1 VAMLHE
7 DLIEVMPAVEEAN
20 SISEELDKK
29 VKFEI
34 MLISASMREKM
45 DAKEVCNL
53 FFIWCFEL
61 ARKSSLR
68 SC

>member
-45 DAKEVCNL
+45 DAKEVGTKKNYLL
-53 FFIWCFEL
+53 F
-61 ARKSSLR
+61 
-68 SC
+68 

>member
-1 VAMLHE
+1 MLHE

-45 DAKEVCNL
+45 DAKEVCKL
-53 FFIWCFEL
+53 LFIWGL
-61 ARKSSLR
+61 VTRKSSLR

>member
-1 VAMLHE
+1 MLHE

-45 DAKEVCNL
+45 DAKEVCKFSL
-53 FFIWCFEL
+53 
-61 ARKSSLR
+61 SSLKLCGFLKVR
-68 SC
+68 GKI